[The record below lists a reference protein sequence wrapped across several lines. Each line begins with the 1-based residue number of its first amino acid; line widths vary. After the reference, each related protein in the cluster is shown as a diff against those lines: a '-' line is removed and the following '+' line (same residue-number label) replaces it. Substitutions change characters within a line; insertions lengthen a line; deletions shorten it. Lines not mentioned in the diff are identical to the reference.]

1 MTTNPNDCRGSD
13 SERIQA
19 VVNAA
24 AATGGKVVIPARIP
38 DVTAARDHWLLDRA
52 ILLPANTTLVL
63 DNCRLKLSDNS
74 RDNLIRSA
82 NCGIGISEI
91 QTLHN
96 IQIIGVGTAVLE
108 GADNPRATGDA
119 EKTLSTDIIKIP
131 GSPYTPVSYGTDAG
145 KAGEKQTS
153 DWRSISVLLAHVENF
168 TLQNL
173 TLKDAHSWAVSL
185 EHCAFGKICDLDFS
199 ADGAR
204 LISGRFQTFLNQ
216 DGLDLRQGCHDITI
230 DGITGHSGD
239 DLVALT
245 AIACPR
251 MCAGELHSHMVSGL
265 EPQGARDDIHDI
277 VIRNVR
283 GSAGGHHLVRFLNA
297 SGIKLYRITLDGVID
312 TALSEFLDN
321 ALVRIG
327 DNNPAWGGVTPLG
340 DTAGLII
347 NNVQGRTR
355 TSIAIHG
362 SLCDSVISNVI
373 NYNPQTEPVVFASG
387 PQHVRNVTVANA
399 VTVRSCGSASA

>member
-1 MTTNPNDCRGSD
+1 MTNNLNDYRGSD
-13 SERIQA
+13 SDRIQA

-38 DVTAARDHWLLDRA
+38 DVTAARDYWLLDRA
-52 ILLPANTTLVL
+52 IRLPANITLVL

-82 NCGIGISEI
+82 NCGVGIREI

-119 EKTLSTDIIKIP
+119 EKTLSTDIVKTP

-145 KAGEKQTS
+145 KAGEKQAS
-153 DWRSISVLLAHVENF
+153 DWRSIGILLAHVENF

-185 EHCAFGKICDLDFS
+185 EHCAFGKICDLNFL
-199 ADGAR
+199 ADGAKLIDGR
-204 LISGRFQTFLNQ
+204 LQTFLNQ

-230 DGITGHSGD
+230 DGIAGHSGD

-245 AIACPR
+245 AIAIPG
-251 MCAGELHSHMVSGL
+251 MHAGELNSHMVSGMN
-265 EPQGARDDIHDI
+265 H
-277 VIRNVR
+277 
-283 GSAGGHHLVRFLNA
+283 
-297 SGIKLYRITLDGVID
+297 
-312 TALSEFLDN
+312 TAH
-321 ALVRIG
+321 G
-327 DNNPAWGGVTPLG
+327 M
-340 DTAGLII
+340 
-347 NNVQGRTR
+347 
-355 TSIAIHG
+355 TSTT
-362 SLCDSVISNVI
+362 S
-373 NYNPQTEPVVFASG
+373 
-387 PQHVRNVTVANA
+387 
-399 VTVRSCGSASA
+399 